1 VTTLITRKTFYRRG
15 FRHRP
20 IKASFPFGKLPVLRY
35 DSDITSGKT
44 HRSLFKSSQTI
55 KTRRPELGG
64 LTRNVF
70 ISLFVSLSENKF
82 ATHPINLISG
92 LIRRAEA
99 SMYPFAATF
108 EES

>member
-1 VTTLITRKTFYRRG
+1 VISLPAKLTVRSSNRRK
-15 FRHRP
+15 
-20 IKASFPFGKLPVLRY
+20 IA
-35 DSDITSGKT
+35 
-44 HRSLFKSSQTI
+44 TI